1 MRSDLLEPSRA
12 RGKKER
18 EREPTDP
25 ETQTGREEGKK
36 VRPTGEETDARGS
49 PNENPT
55 GRTTGAPCAS
65 DAQAR
70 EEATR
75 GHGGYRR
82 MFSRP

>member
-1 MRSDLLEPSRA
+1 MRSDLLEPSRT

-49 PNENPT
+49 PKKNDREN
-55 GRTTGAPCAS
+55 
-65 DAQAR
+65 
-70 EEATR
+70 
-75 GHGGYRR
+75 YRR
-82 MFSRP
+82 PVRE